1 MSGPPRPSAPVPQV
15 PPASY
20 RPGGGGPAGRA
31 GAPVATGRTGGTG
44 GTGGAR
50 PTGASARDFSPEKPI
65 GRLPAPASQKSF
77 WVFVC
82 LVAGGFIGVAALI
95 IALTKLV
102 H

>member
-1 MSGPPRPSAPVPQV
+1 MPPLTAGC
-15 PPASY
+15 
-20 RPGGGGPAGRA
+20 GGGGPAGR
-31 GAPVATGRTGGTG
+31 GGGPARTG

-77 WVFVC
+77 WIFVW
-82 LVAGGFIGVAALI
+82 LVAGGFIGVVALI
-95 IALTKLV
+95 IVLTKLL

>member
-1 MSGPPRPSAPVPQV
+1 MLTGP
-15 PPASY
+15 
-20 RPGGGGPAGRA
+20 G
-31 GAPVATGRTGGTG
+31 TGGTG

-77 WVFVC
+77 WIFVW
-82 LVAGGFIGVAALI
+82 LVAGGFIGVVALV